1 MPALLQKMFW
11 WALSAFEST
20 HLPNTKPSWD
30 PEEGGRSHMSPH
42 NPLRVIPGPCPHPMS
57 LSLAL
62 THPEYGPVLTFEGF
76 LHLW

>member
-1 MPALLQKMFW
+1 
-11 WALSAFEST
+11 
-20 HLPNTKPSWD
+20 
-30 PEEGGRSHMSPH
+30 MSPH

-62 THPEYGPVLTFEGF
+62 THLEYGPVLTFEGF